1 LRVLLDTHIFLW
13 WIADDSRLITEVREI
28 IADGGN
34 DLFLSVA
41 SCWEIAIK
49 AQLGRIDLPEK
60 PDKFIAEQLSLNA
73 IMSLPIHANH
83 ALNVLNLPFI
93 HRDPFDRIIISQ
105 AKTENLPVV
114 TSDPVF
120 KQYGIQ
126 TLWKKAR

>member
-13 WIADDSRLITEVREI
+13 WITDDSRLIANVRDI
-28 IADGGN
+28 ITDGTN
-34 DLFLSVA
+34 ELLLSVA

-49 AQLGRIDLPEK
+49 AQLGRIDLPDK

-73 IMSLPIHANH
+73 IISLPILAIH
-83 ALNVLNLPFI
+83 ALNVFNIPSL

-105 AKTENLPVV
+105 AMTESLPII

-120 KQYGIQ
+120 EQYGIE
-126 TLWKKAR
+126 TIWK